1 MLYELLRLQP
11 SVVKCGFLSVNWQ
24 IIGKSYAALD
34 DVNCAPNFS
43 KNSAI
48 AGTVV
53 FCFIHAFHR
62 KGNDPFSF
70 FRVKKAR
77 RPLCG
82 GDRVREVG
90 FDHSDLGRNH
100 KSNDM
105 PLFATPANNVI
116 TSLAIRWCYLRDSA
130 SPQRTK

>member
-1 MLYELLRLQP
+1 VLYELLRLQP

-34 DVNCAPNFS
+34 DVKWRHQLS

-62 KGNDPFSF
+62 KSNAPFSF
-70 FRVKKAR
+70 FDPI
-77 RPLCG
+77 RPLLLDCV
-82 GDRVREVG
+82 D
-90 FDHSDLGRNH
+90 
-100 KSNDM
+100 
-105 PLFATPANNVI
+105 
-116 TSLAIRWCYLRDSA
+116 
-130 SPQRTK
+130 